1 MTGLA
6 HRLQRDMT
14 SDSFIEVVQ
23 EAVDRT
29 AWTRSR

>member
-1 MTGLA
+1 
-6 HRLQRDMT
+6 MT

-29 AWTRSR
+29 GMDRVSSNGPRQAAE

>member
-1 MTGLA
+1 
-6 HRLQRDMT
+6 MT

-29 AWTRSR
+29 GMDQIPITDRTPGC